1 MTIKL
6 KNLSHRLQLKMKKSS
21 MQQHELKKY
30 TEFTVCGK
38 LDKMNKKTQKFAN
51 KPGNFENFS

>member
-38 LDKMNKKTQKFAN
+38 LDKMNKKT
-51 KPGNFENFS
+51 